1 MTASPAISGAVM
13 RIRQRAPFFAS
24 LLLFARILPSDRI
37 ETAATDGMSIF
48 YNPIY
53 FASLQPRAVEAVLVH
68 EVLHCALGHV
78 HRRGDREPKL
88 WNYAADIVVNGM
100 VAADNNC
107 DLPPGAIRHHQLEHC
122 STEEVYRVLL
132 RHARASADH
141 PLVADLIFAEPGSES
156 VGLPDSAPS
165 GEKPPSA
172 AATAQH
178 WQAAVGHARLV
189 SAGLGNRGQGT
200 GGGGMELFFR
210 DLGASQID
218 WRTLLWRFV
227 VRTPTDFS
235 GYDRRFIHE
244 GLYLDDMQ
252 EESVSVNIAI
262 DTSGSIG
269 RGELDMFMS
278 ELAAIVRS
286 YPNIDCELYFADAA
300 LYGPFP
306 LSKSTGIPAPRGGGG
321 TSFVPFFEKRDSDPR
336 PSNTVSVYL
345 TDGFGEFPPNA
356 PRGEVLWVV
365 TPGGRDSSSFPFG
378 QVVRLA
384 DPSNSI
390 H

>member
-1 MTASPAISGAVM
+1 MTSSPTIAGAVM

-48 YNPIY
+48 YNPTY
-53 FASLQPRAVEAVLVH
+53 FASLPPRAVEAVLVH

-78 HRRGDREPKL
+78 HRRGNREPRL

-100 VAADNNC
+100 VAADKNC
-107 DLPPGAIRHHQLEHC
+107 DLPPGAIRHQPLEHC
-122 STEEVYRVLL
+122 STEEVYGALHRQAL
-132 RHARASADH
+132 ASADH
-141 PLVADLIFAEPGSES
+141 PLIADLIFAEPGSES
-156 VGLPDSAPS
+156 AGLPDGAPS
-165 GEKPPSA
+165 RGKPPSA
-172 AATAQH
+172 AAMAQH
-178 WQAAVGHARLV
+178 WQAAAGHARLV
-189 SAGLGNRGQGT
+189 SGGLGARGQGT
-200 GGGGMELFFR
+200 SGGRMELFFR
-210 DLGASQID
+210 DLGASQLD

-269 RGELDMFMS
+269 RAALDTFMS

-286 YPNIDCELYFADAA
+286 YPSIDCELYFADAA

-306 LSKSTGIPAPRGGGG
+306 LSRSTSIPAPRGGGG
-321 TSFVPFFEKRDSDPR
+321 TSFVPFFEKIDADPR
-336 PSNTVSVYL
+336 TSNPVSVYL
-345 TDGFGEFPPNA
+345 TDGFGVFPPGT

-365 TPGGRDSSSFPFG
+365 TPGGRESSSFPFG

-384 DPSNSI
+384 DLSPSI